1 MAELY
6 DELGS
11 LVGDSNTKPIE
22 VIPEMLDYNFVE
34 NCSSPD
40 ELKAVM
46 AALRKGAS
54 RYEISLCKSKTLA

>member
-6 DELGS
+6 DEVES
-11 LVGDSNTKPIE
+11 LLGDSNTKPIE
-22 VIPEMLDYNFVE
+22 VIPEMLDYDFVE

-46 AALRKGAS
+46 AALRKGSS
-54 RYEISLCKSKTLA
+54 RYEFSLCKSKSHL